1 VRTESESKD
10 GLEYKILPHVDQE
23 DTYGAVFERLNQG
36 GCIGVFP
43 EGGSHDRTD
52 FLPLKA
58 GFSLMALGAMAAHP
72 DLKVQLVPVGLSYF
86 HPHKFR
92 SRAVIEFGAPIIAD
106 QSLVD
111 MYKAGGGKKREAC
124 GKLLEQVH
132 DGLRAVTLRGPDW
145 ETMQVIQAAR
155 RLYRIPGQHLTLGQ
169 VIELNKRFMEGYL
182 HYQHEPKIIEL
193 RTRVLAYN
201 RLLRDMGIADHQVER
216 ASNKSVK
223 SGLLLIYRTG
233 LLLWWGMLSLPG
245 VILHAPVF
253 ILAKTISHKKAKGTL
268 LKFGESWQPEALAA
282 STVKI
287 QGRDVLAT
295 WKVLV
300 SLAVVPLLY
309 VIYALIATIY
319 VYRHDILPEYRK
331 YTPLLVIWLLP
342 SLGYS
347 ALKFGEAGM
356 DVAKWACLIAPMTWL
371 IVDHS
376 DLCSYLY
383 GLVISEKSIVSD
395 KCVRNWRM
403 R

>member
-1 VRTESESKD
+1 
-10 GLEYKILPHVDQE
+10 
-23 DTYGAVFERLNQG
+23 
-36 GCIGVFP
+36 VFP

-253 ILAKTISHKKAKGTL
+253 ILAKTISHKKAKGTSRIWAKL
-268 LKFGESWQPEALAA
+268 TIRSSSGINGQDSRKGCTSNLEGSRFTRSRPSALCHLR
-282 STVKI
+282 TH
-287 QGRDVLAT
+287 
-295 WKVLV
+295 
-300 SLAVVPLLY
+300 
-309 VIYALIATIY
+309 
-319 VYRHDILPEYRK
+319 RHDIRLPPR
-331 YTPLLVIWLLP
+331 
-342 SLGYS
+342 
-347 ALKFGEAGM
+347 
-356 DVAKWACLIAPMTWL
+356 
-371 IVDHS
+371 HS
-376 DLCSYLY
+376 SR
-383 GLVISEKSIVSD
+383 V
-395 KCVRNWRM
+395 
-403 R
+403 